1 MAEAFVL
8 AGGSRS
14 QLGLLEQAR
23 AVGHEVCVVDGSP
36 DAPLLADADHRI
48 VRSFADVGGVI
59 GDLEAQGIEPVAVA
73 TMGSDQAVLST
84 AQLAERLG
92 LPGLPVETAR
102 TVADKRRMRAA
113 FEKRKVRCPKGRE
126 ATSFEEAEQ
135 AFHQLG
141 APVVVKPVDGSAQR
155 GVTEVRAESELSD
168 AVDRALAA
176 SRAGAIV
183 LEQYLDGDEFTVN
196 GFLLEREYVPMSVTR
211 RLLYP
216 PPPLGV
222 CIAHR
227 YPSLLTNEE
236 PLFELAHKASLAV
249 GLETGPSYVQI
260 RMRDGQPWAIE
271 VGARLGGGKD
281 AELAKLV
288 TGFDAVRANVLWVLG
303 ELTRDDLQPGEPA
316 APVGQVRFGVGP
328 PGRIVRLDTAPAL
341 ALDGVHEAGWY
352 WREGMTLPPLTSGA
366 ERLGY
371 LLLSAGDEDELD
383 DLTDRAL
390 AALEIE
396 IAAEAPV
403 TSKSSTRRSTS
414 PAALARS
421 RPGCGRSASRAR
433 CSSSTS
439 GPSSAATTSTSSS
452 ATPAS

>member
-1 MAEAFVL
+1 MASAFVL
-8 AGGSRS
+8 TGGSRS

-23 AVGHEVCVVDGSP
+23 ALGHEVCVVDGSER
-36 DAPLLADADHRI
+36 APLLEEADHAI
-48 VRSFADVGGVI
+48 VRSFTDVGGVLN
-59 GDLEAQGIEPVAVA
+59 DLEQRGIEAIAVA
-73 TMGSDQAVLST
+73 TMGSDQAVLPT

-126 ATSFEEAEQ
+126 AASFEEAEQ

-155 GVTEVRAESELSD
+155 GVTEVRAEGELAD

-176 SRAGAIV
+176 SKASAIV

-196 GFLLEREYVPMSVTR
+196 GFLLAGEYFPMSVTR

-227 YPSLLTNEE
+227 YPSLLENEQ
-236 PLFELAHKASLAV
+236 PLFDLAHKASLAV
-249 GLETGPSYVQI
+249 GLDTGPSYVQV
-260 RMRDGQPWAIE
+260 RMRDGAPWAIE

-288 TGFDAVRANVLWVLG
+288 TGFDAIRANVLWALG
-303 ELTRDDLQPGEPA
+303 ELTRDDLREGDA
-316 APVGQVRFGVGP
+316 VAPVGQVRFVVHD

-352 WREGMTLPPLTSGA
+352 WREAMTLPPMTSGA

-371 LLLSAGDEDELD
+371 LLLTAQGEDELD
-383 DLTDRAL
+383 ELTERAL
-390 AALEIE
+390 AALDVE
-396 IAAEAPV
+396 IAAE
-403 TSKSSTRRSTS
+403 
-414 PAALARS
+414 PA
-421 RPGCGRSASRAR
+421 
-433 CSSSTS
+433 TV
-439 GPSSAATTSTSSS
+439 
-452 ATPAS
+452 

>member
-1 MAEAFVL
+1 
-8 AGGSRS
+8 
-14 QLGLLEQAR
+14 
-23 AVGHEVCVVDGSP
+23 
-36 DAPLLADADHRI
+36 
-48 VRSFADVGGVI
+48 
-59 GDLEAQGIEPVAVA
+59 
-73 TMGSDQAVLST
+73 MGSDQAVLPT

-126 ATSFEEAEQ
+126 AASFEEAEQ

-155 GVTEVRAESELSD
+155 GVTEVRAEAELAE

-196 GFLLEREYVPMSVTR
+196 GFLLDREYFPMSVTR

-227 YPSLLTNEE
+227 YPSLLANEE
-236 PLFELAHKASLAV
+236 PLFELAQKASLAV

-288 TGFDAVRANVLWVLG
+288 TGFDAIRAETLRALG
-303 ELTRDDLQPGEPA
+303 GLTPGDLGAGEPV
-316 APVGQVRFGVGP
+316 APVGQVRFVVSP
-328 PGRIVRLDTAPAL
+328 PGRIVRLNAAPAL
-341 ALDGVHEAGWY
+341 ELDGVHEAGFY
-352 WREGMTLPPLTSGA
+352 WREEMVLPPMTSGA

-371 LLLSAGDEDELD
+371 LLLTAGSDTELD
-383 DLTDRAL
+383 ELTDRAL
-390 AALEIE
+390 HALHVE
-396 IAAEAPV
+396 IAVERV
-403 TSKSSTRRSTS
+403 
-414 PAALARS
+414 PA
-421 RPGCGRSASRAR
+421 
-433 CSSSTS
+433 
-439 GPSSAATTSTSSS
+439 
-452 ATPAS
+452 

>member
-1 MAEAFVL
+1 MAKAFVL
-8 AGGSRS
+8 TGGSRS

-23 AVGHEVCVVDGSP
+23 ALGHEVCVVDGSVR
-36 DAPLLADADHRI
+36 APLLEEADYAI
-48 VRSFADVGGVI
+48 VRSFTDVGGVA
-59 GDLEAQGIEPVAVA
+59 GDLEARGIEPVAVA
-73 TMGSDQAVLST
+73 TMGSDQAVLPT

-126 ATSFEEAEQ
+126 AASFEEAEQ

-155 GVTEVRAESELSD
+155 GVTEVRVEAELAD

-176 SRAGAIV
+176 SKTGAIV

-196 GFLLEREYVPMSVTR
+196 GFLLSGEYFPMSVTR

-222 CIAHR
+222 CISHR
-227 YPSLLTNEE
+227 YPSLLANEQ
-236 PLFELAHKASLAV
+236 PLFELAHQASLAV
-249 GLETGPSYVQI
+249 GLETGPSYVQV
-260 RMRDGQPWAIE
+260 RMRDGAPWAIE

-288 TGFDAVRANVLWVLG
+288 TGFDAIRANVLWAQG
-303 ELTRDDLQPGEPA
+303 ELTLDDLRHGEVG
-316 APVGQVRFGVGP
+316 APVGQVRFVAHE

-341 ALDGVHEAGWY
+341 ALEGVHEAGWY
-352 WREGMTLPPLTSGA
+352 WREGMTLPPMTSGA

-371 LLLSAGDEDELD
+371 LLLTAQSEDALDEL
-383 DLTDRAL
+383 TEQAL
-390 AALEIE
+390 AALDVEIV
-396 IAAEAPV
+396 AEPV
-403 TSKSSTRRSTS
+403 
-414 PAALARS
+414 PA
-421 RPGCGRSASRAR
+421 
-433 CSSSTS
+433 
-439 GPSSAATTSTSSS
+439 
-452 ATPAS
+452 

>member
-1 MAEAFVL
+1 MPKAFVL
-8 AGGSRS
+8 TGGSRS

-23 AVGHEVCVVDGSP
+23 ALGHEVCVVDGSER
-36 DAPLLADADHRI
+36 APLLEEADYAI
-48 VRSFADVGGVI
+48 VRSFTDVGGVVR
-59 GDLEAQGIEPVAVA
+59 DLEQRGLEPVAVA
-73 TMGSDQAVLST
+73 TMGSDQAVLPT

-126 ATSFEEAEQ
+126 AASFEEAEQ
-135 AFHQLG
+135 AFYQLG

-155 GVTEVRAESELSD
+155 GVTEVRTEGELAD

-176 SRAGAIV
+176 SKTGAIV

-196 GFLLEREYVPMSVTR
+196 GFLLAGEYFPMSVTR

-222 CIAHR
+222 CVSHR
-227 YPSLLTNEE
+227 YPSLLANEQ
-236 PLFELAHKASLAV
+236 PLFALGHEASLAV
-249 GLETGPSYVQI
+249 GLETGPSYVQV
-260 RMRDGQPWAIE
+260 RMRDGAPWAIE

-288 TGFDAVRANVLWVLG
+288 TGFDAIRANVLWAVG
-303 ELTRDDLQPGEPA
+303 ELSRDDLRHGEA
-316 APVGQVRFGVGP
+316 VAPVGQVRFVVHD

-352 WREGMTLPPLTSGA
+352 WREGMTLPPMTSGA

-371 LLLSAGDEDELD
+371 LLLTAQSEDELD
-383 DLTDRAL
+383 ELTERAL
-390 AALEIE
+390 AALDVE
-396 IAAEAPV
+396 IAAE
-403 TSKSSTRRSTS
+403 
-414 PAALARS
+414 PARV
-421 RPGCGRSASRAR
+421 
-433 CSSSTS
+433 
-439 GPSSAATTSTSSS
+439 
-452 ATPAS
+452 

>member
-1 MAEAFVL
+1 MPRAFVL
-8 AGGSRS
+8 TGGSRS

-23 AVGHEVCVVDGSP
+23 RLGHDVCVVDGSP
-36 DAPLLADADHRI
+36 AAPLLADADHRI

-59 GDLEAQGIEPVAVA
+59 GELEAQRIEPVAVA
-73 TMGSDQAVLST
+73 TMGSDQAVLPT

-155 GVTEVRAESELSD
+155 GVTEVGTENELAP

-176 SRAGAIV
+176 SRSGALV

-196 GFLLEREYVPMSVTR
+196 GFLLERDYFPVSVTR
-211 RLLYP
+211 RLLHP

-222 CIAHR
+222 CVAHR
-227 YPSLLTNEE
+227 YPSLLAKEG
-236 PLFELAHKASLAV
+236 PLFELARQASVAV
-249 GLETGPSYVQI
+249 GLETGPSYVQV

-288 TGFDAVRANVLWVLG
+288 TGFDAVRANVLWALG
-303 ELTRDDLQPGEPA
+303 ELKREDLMPGEPHA
-316 APVGQVRFGVGP
+316 AVGQVRFVVAP
-328 PGRIVRLDTAPAL
+328 PGRIVRLDTTPAL

-352 WREGMTLPPLTSGA
+352 WQEGMTLPPLSSGA

-371 LLLSAGDEDELD
+371 LLLTAADEDELD
-383 DLTDRAL
+383 TLTERAL
-390 AALEIE
+390 AALDVE
-396 IAAEAPV
+396 IAVEAPV
-403 TSKSSTRRSTS
+403 
-414 PAALARS
+414 A
-421 RPGCGRSASRAR
+421 
-433 CSSSTS
+433 
-439 GPSSAATTSTSSS
+439 
-452 ATPAS
+452 

>member
-1 MAEAFVL
+1 MPRAFVL
-8 AGGSRS
+8 TGGSRS

-23 AVGHEVCVVDGSP
+23 ALGHEVCVVDGSP
-36 DAPLLADADHRI
+36 DAPLLAEADHRI
-48 VRSFADVGGVI
+48 VRSFTDVTGVL
-59 GDLEAQGIEPVAVA
+59 GELEAQGIDPVAVA
-73 TMGSDQAVLST
+73 TMGSDQAVLPT

-92 LPGLPVETAR
+92 LPGVPVEAAR

-113 FEKRKVRCPKGRE
+113 FERRKVRCPKGRE

-155 GVTEVRAESELSD
+155 GVTEVHAEGELPA

-176 SRAGAIV
+176 SRTGALV
-183 LEQYLDGDEFTVN
+183 LEQYLDGDEYTVN
-196 GFLLEREYVPMSVTR
+196 GFLLDGEYFPMSVTQ
-211 RLLYP
+211 RLLHP

-222 CIAHR
+222 CISHR
-227 YPSLLTNEE
+227 YPSHLRDEE
-236 PLFELAHKASLAV
+236 PLFELARRASRAV
-249 GLETGPSYVQI
+249 GIETGPSYVQV
-260 RMRDGQPWAIE
+260 RMRDGQPFAIE

-288 TGFDAVRANVLWVLG
+288 TGFDAIRANVLWALG
-303 ELTRDDLQPGEPA
+303 ELTRDDLQHGEPV
-316 APVGQVRFGVGP
+316 APVGQVRFVVHE

-352 WREGMTLPPLTSGA
+352 WREGMTLPPMTSGA

-371 LLLSAGDEDELD
+371 LLLTASDEEELD
-383 DLTDRAL
+383 ALTERAL

-396 IAAEAPV
+396 IAVEAPV
-403 TSKSSTRRSTS
+403 
-414 PAALARS
+414 
-421 RPGCGRSASRAR
+421 
-433 CSSSTS
+433 
-439 GPSSAATTSTSSS
+439 
-452 ATPAS
+452 

>member
-1 MAEAFVL
+1 MPRAFVL
-8 AGGSRS
+8 TGGSRS

-23 AVGHEVCVVDGSP
+23 ALGHEVCVVDGSP
-36 DAPLLADADHRI
+36 DAPLLAEADHRI

-59 GDLEAQGIEPVAVA
+59 GDLEAQ
-73 TMGSDQAVLST
+73 AVLPT

-126 ATSFEEAEQ
+126 AASFEEAEQ

-155 GVTEVRAESELSD
+155 GVTEVRAEAELAE

-196 GFLLEREYVPMSVTR
+196 GFLLDREYFPMSVTR

-227 YPSLLTNEE
+227 YPSLLANEE

-288 TGFDAVRANVLWVLG
+288 TGFDAIRANVLWVLG
-303 ELTRDDLQPGEPA
+303 ELTRDDLQPGEPTA
-316 APVGQVRFGVGP
+316 LVGQVRFVVAE

-352 WREGMTLPPLTSGA
+352 WREGMTLPPITSGA

-383 DLTDRAL
+383 ALTERAL

-403 TSKSSTRRSTS
+403 
-414 PAALARS
+414 A
-421 RPGCGRSASRAR
+421 
-433 CSSSTS
+433 
-439 GPSSAATTSTSSS
+439 
-452 ATPAS
+452 

>member
-1 MAEAFVL
+1 
-8 AGGSRS
+8 
-14 QLGLLEQAR
+14 
-23 AVGHEVCVVDGSP
+23 VDGSP
-36 DAPLLADADHRI
+36 DAPLLADADYGI
-48 VRSFADVGGVI
+48 VRSFADVGGVL
-59 GDLEAQGIEPVAVA
+59 GDLEEQGIEPIAVA
-73 TMGSDQAVLST
+73 TMGSDQAVLPT

-126 ATSFEEAEQ
+126 AMSFEEAEQ

-155 GVTEVRAESELSD
+155 GVTEVRAEAELSD

-183 LEQYLDGDEFTVN
+183 LEQYLDGDEYTVN
-196 GFLLEREYVPMSVTR
+196 GFLLEREYFPMSVTR

-227 YPSLLTNEE
+227 YPSLLKNEE

-249 GLETGPSYVQI
+249 GLETGPSYVQV

-316 APVGQVRFGVGP
+316 APVGQVRFVVAA

-352 WREGMTLPPLTSGA
+352 WREEMTLPPLTSGA

-371 LLLSAGDEDELD
+371 LLLSASDEDELD

-403 TSKSSTRRSTS
+403 T
-414 PAALARS
+414 
-421 RPGCGRSASRAR
+421 
-433 CSSSTS
+433 
-439 GPSSAATTSTSSS
+439 
-452 ATPAS
+452 